1 MRGSKFCINS
11 NYTAKIGTDIF
22 LGLSFT
28 NQTQISI
35 FIIQECLKIILRCP
49 FASKRDLVKIK
60 IMSPLPYCILNPKIY
75 LLVILSYVLLFPII
89 GTGQQNRIVAPDDL
103 VVSCGFQFTTKDL
116 SDTSN
121 TLFGKLQLDSSQRKK
136 LISLDVV
143 CKQFCETNKKTGY
156 PGPIPPAPS
165 KPPASAKACA
175 YFGAL
180 YDSLHKNN
188 LYEMVWGFDGYLA
201 NPLDLNY
208 TLEVLDLRFCN
219 QGKILRIFSTQGPN
233 QTLLRDTQTIWVVN
247 CHPFY
252 INTLDLCD
260 PNDDVVIPDCDL
272 KQVIYGC
279 NVPTRDT
286 HAFPKSLK
294 DSCNSIGITYYD
306 SIAVELPEHYFYVL
320 RQWTITDWC
329 QFDPN
334 DPDSKGQFTFTDTTF
349 VVDDQ
354 APITEIELTE
364 CSEAD
369 STKFA
374 QVYILAAATDNCTTA
389 DFIRYQYLIDLNN
402 DGTGVYDGYDLKV
415 GPLTLKDIAAAKIPL
430 FHDNP
435 FATNPNNSQIANGRY
450 PIGKHKIVYVTVDG
464 LNNESKDTAYFE
476 VERQEAPEVI
486 CPSDVFNIPVHLPQ
500 SIVLDIK
507 TLLSSVVDN
516 CTVYSKLKIYLD
528 GQREKIHDLITCDDF
543 LDAGNPDTLIR
554 EYKIYVEDAI
564 GNIKICTA
572 QVNFIRLN
580 ACDPQNKIVHI
591 GQLMTQNLKPIE
603 QASIMVHSD
612 LQNLI
617 LDQKVCTSNFE
628 FSTFGANPAFYLSLQ
643 KVDAVANGV
652 DVLDA
657 YLIYQHYLGHL
668 TLSNLFNY
676 LAADLHKNKVITSA
690 DVLQV
695 LRIILGINSNSIN
708 PENCWLFFNAKDS
721 TSISDVKLLKDT
733 ILTCIGLKLGDL
745 TGDALTIC
753 DEKYV
758 EPSKCIKLNYPALQA
773 EKGKQYRV
781 PVTCSNYNSIIGFQ
795 SGFQFIGTDLI
806 LDSIL
811 EGKLKFPFSFK
822 LTDLRLD
829 STHFNFAFVAASPV
843 LYNLTS
849 TDVLFELVI
858 TAKKDG
864 LFTDYLVP
872 NNLTCKTVAYQ
883 EDKEALSICTNSV
896 LIDATDLKSYD
907 FSIFPNPFSD
917 KLQIRF
923 PQNFNKSNLQIVDV
937 FGRQIYST
945 SLNANLN
952 QDLEL
957 PGYLFPNKGIFY
969 IKLQSD
975 DERLVKV
982 IVRE

>member
-1 MRGSKFCINS
+1 
-11 NYTAKIGTDIF
+11 
-22 LGLSFT
+22 
-28 NQTQISI
+28 
-35 FIIQECLKIILRCP
+35 
-49 FASKRDLVKIK
+49 
-60 IMSPLPYCILNPKIY
+60 MSPRPYCILNPKID
-75 LLVILSYVLLFPII
+75 LLKILSFVLLFPII
-89 GTGQQNRIVAPDDL
+89 GTGQQNRIVAPDDM

-116 SDTSN
+116 SDTSS
-121 TLFGKLQLDSSQRKK
+121 TLFGKLQMDSSQRKK

-143 CKQFCETNKKTGY
+143 CKQLCESNKKTGY

-165 KPPASAKACA
+165 EPPASAKACA

-180 YDSLHKNN
+180 FDSLHKNN
-188 LYEMVWGFDGYLA
+188 LYEMVWGFDGYLT
-201 NPLDLNY
+201 NPLELNY
-208 TLEVLDLRFCN
+208 TLEVSDLRFCN

-233 QTLLRDTQTIWVVN
+233 QTLLKDTQTIWVVN

-272 KQVIYGC
+272 KQVQYGC
-279 NVPTRDT
+279 NIPKRDT
-286 HAFPKSLK
+286 SSYPKLPM
-294 DSCNSIGITYYD
+294 DSCRSIGIDFVD
-306 SIAVELPEHYFYVL
+306 SIGVQLPEHYFYVL
-320 RQWTITDWC
+320 RQWQLTDWC
-329 QFDPN
+329 QFDPT
-334 DPDSKGQFTFTDTTF
+334 DPDSKGRFNITDTIF
-349 VVDDQ
+349 VIDDQ
-354 APITEIELTE
+354 SPKTSIALTD
-364 CSEAD
+364 CTEAD
-369 STKFA
+369 STGFA
-374 QVYILAAATDNCTTA
+374 QVMIQAHATDNCTPV
-389 DFIRYQYLIDLNN
+389 DFIRYSYLIDLNN
-402 DGTGVYDGYDLKV
+402 DDAGIYDGSDLKM
-415 GPLTLKDIAAAKIPL
+415 GPLTIREMVAGKIPT
-430 FHDNP
+430 FNYNP
-435 FATNPNNSQIANGRY
+435 YATSQNNAQIADGSY

-486 CPSDVFNIPVHLPQ
+486 CPPEVFNIPVHLPQ

-528 GQREKIHDLITCDDF
+528 GQKEKFQDLISCEDF
-543 LDAGNPDTLIR
+543 FKVGNPDTLKR
-554 EYKIYVEDAI
+554 DYKIYIEDAA
-564 GNIKICTA
+564 GNIKICTVN
-572 QVNFIRLN
+572 VNFIRLN
-580 ACDPQNKIVHI
+580 ACDTQNRIVHS
-591 GQLMTQNLKPIE
+591 GQVITQRSKPIA
-603 QASIMVHSD
+603 QARILVRSD
-612 LQNLI
+612 LQNQI
-617 LDQKVCTSNFE
+617 LDKKDCNSNFE
-628 FSTFGANPAFYLSLQ
+628 FSTFSVNPGFYLDI
-643 KVDAVANGV
+643 KKIDAVANGV

-657 YLIYQHYLGHL
+657 FLIYQHYLGIQS
-668 TLSNLFNY
+668 LSNPFDY
-676 LAADLHKNKVITSA
+676 QAADLHKNQVITPA
-690 DVLQV
+690 DVHQV
-695 LRIILGINSNSIN
+695 LRIISGINSNSIN

-733 ILTCIGLKLGDL
+733 ILTCIGLKLGDI

-758 EPSKCIKLNYPALQA
+758 EPSKCIRLNYPALQA

-781 PVTCSNYNSIIGFQ
+781 PVTCSNYKSIIGFQ
-795 SGFQFIGTDLI
+795 SGFQLVGTDLI

-822 LTDLRLD
+822 QTDLRLD
-829 STHFNFAFVAASPV
+829 STHFNFVFVTPSPD

-849 TDVLFELVI
+849 NDVLFELVI
-858 TAKKDG
+858 TVKKDG

-896 LIDATDLKSYD
+896 LIDAKDLKSYEP
-907 FSIFPNPFSD
+907 SIFPNPFSD
-917 KLQIRF
+917 NLQIRF
-923 PQNFNKSNLQIVDV
+923 PHNFNKSNLQIVDV

-945 SLNANLN
+945 SLNTNLN
-952 QDLEL
+952 QVLEL

-975 DERLVKV
+975 DVRLVKV

>member
-1 MRGSKFCINS
+1 
-11 NYTAKIGTDIF
+11 
-22 LGLSFT
+22 
-28 NQTQISI
+28 
-35 FIIQECLKIILRCP
+35 
-49 FASKRDLVKIK
+49 
-60 IMSPLPYCILNPKIY
+60 MSPIPYCILNPKIY

-272 KQVIYGC
+272 KQVLNGC
-279 NVPTRDT
+279 MIPNRDT
-286 HAFPKSLK
+286 SSYPKLPR
-294 DSCNSIGITYYD
+294 DSCRSIGIDFVD
-306 SIAVELPEHYFYVL
+306 SIGVQLPEHYFYVL
-320 RQWTITDWC
+320 RHWQLTDWC
-329 QFDPN
+329 QFDPM
-334 DPDSKGQFTFTDTTF
+334 DPDSKGRFNITDTIF
-349 VVDDQ
+349 VIDDQ
-354 APITEIELTE
+354 SPKTSIALTD

-369 STKFA
+369 STGFA
-374 QVYILAAATDNCTTA
+374 QVMIQAHATDNCTS
-389 DFIRYQYLIDLNN
+389 DDYISYSYLIDLNA
-402 DGTGVYDGYDLKV
+402 DGMGPYDGYDLSV
-415 GPLTLKDIAAAKIPL
+415 GPLRPREIVAGKIPINQ
-430 FHDNP
+430 DNP
-435 FATNPNNSQIANGRY
+435 FATYSTNPINASGNY

-617 LDQKVCTSNFE
+617 LDQKACTSNFE

-668 TLSNLFNY
+668 TLSNPFNY

>member
-1 MRGSKFCINS
+1 M
-11 NYTAKIGTDIF
+11 
-22 LGLSFT
+22 GLSFT

-35 FIIQECLKIILRCP
+35 FIIQECLKIILRGP

-60 IMSPLPYCILNPKIY
+60 IMSPIPYCILNPKIY

-286 HAFPKSLK
+286 HSFPKSLK

-354 APITEIELTE
+354 APIIEIELTE

-374 QVYILAAATDNCTTA
+374 QVNILAAATDNCTTA

-617 LDQKVCTSNFE
+617 LDQKACTSNFE

-668 TLSNLFNY
+668 TLSNPFNY

-695 LRIILGINSNSIN
+695 LRIILGIIGNSIN
-708 PENCWLFFNAKDS
+708 PENCWVFYNAKDS
-721 TSISDVKLLKDT
+721 TQISDANLLKDT
-733 ILTCIGLKLGDL
+733 NLTCIGVKLGDL
-745 TGDALTIC
+745 SGDALTIC
-753 DEKYV
+753 SEKNDK
-758 EPSKCIKLNYPALQA
+758 PSRCLNLIYPVLQA

-781 PVTCSNYNSIIGFQ
+781 PITCSNYNSIIGFQ
-795 SGFQFIGTDLI
+795 SGFQLTEAGLI

-811 EGKLKFPFSFK
+811 DGKLKLPFSMQK
-822 LTDLRLD
+822 SALELD
-829 STHFNFAFVAASPV
+829 SAHFNIAFVTITQD
-843 LYNLTS
+843 LYNIEPNEI
-849 TDVLFELVI
+849 LFELLI

-864 LFTDYLVP
+864 LFADYLAP
-872 NNLTCKTVAYQ
+872 NDLTCKTVAYQ
-883 EDKEALSICTNSV
+883 EDKEALSICTNSI
-896 LIDATDLKSYD
+896 LNGATNIQTSDIEL
-907 FSIFPNPFSD
+907 FPNPFSD
-917 KLQIRF
+917 KLQLRF
-923 PQNFNKSNLQIVDV
+923 LQYPNMFNLQIVDV

-945 SLNANLN
+945 KINTNPN
-952 QDLEL
+952 QIFEI
-957 PGYLFPNKGIFY
+957 PGNLFPHKGIFY
-969 IKLQSD
+969 IKLQSGNQA
-975 DERLVKV
+975 LVKV